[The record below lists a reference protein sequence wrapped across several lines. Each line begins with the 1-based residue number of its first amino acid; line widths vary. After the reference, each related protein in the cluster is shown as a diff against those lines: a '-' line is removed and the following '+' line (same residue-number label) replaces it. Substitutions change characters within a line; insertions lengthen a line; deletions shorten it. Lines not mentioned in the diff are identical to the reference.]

1 MKRNG
6 LGPFPT
12 AEPKASGRP
21 CVAAPPA
28 KRKCHPERSVSEAE
42 GSHPGSQKR
51 SIMQIIDQYIEA
63 LENRDYVELANLFTP
78 DGYYIDYSVSN
89 TPQNDYHLY
98 GREAISMF
106 FRNRFLF
113 RRYAITDPVVMN
125 SRQAEFIAR
134 IDDYNIMV
142 IANIQQETAD
152 GHIRRL
158 TVRRK

>member
-1 MKRNG
+1 
-6 LGPFPT
+6 
-12 AEPKASGRP
+12 
-21 CVAAPPA
+21 
-28 KRKCHPERSVSEAE
+28 
-42 GSHPGSQKR
+42 
-51 SIMQIIDQYIEA
+51 MQIIDQYIEA
-63 LENRDYVELANLFTP
+63 LENRDYQELANLFTP

-113 RRYAITDPVVMN
+113 RRYSISDPVVMN
-125 SRQAEFIAR
+125 GRQAEFIAR

-142 IANIQQETAD
+142 IASIQQSTAD

-158 TVRRK
+158 TVRRR